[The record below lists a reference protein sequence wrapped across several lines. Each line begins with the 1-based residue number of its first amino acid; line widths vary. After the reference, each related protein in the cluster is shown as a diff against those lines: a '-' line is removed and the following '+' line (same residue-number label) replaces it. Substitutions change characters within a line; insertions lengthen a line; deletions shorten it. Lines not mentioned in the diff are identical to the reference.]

1 MDWSSIAFILTV
13 GRVFPGTIGG
23 PMKRNKLVLAGRGLC
38 ARASAPAAV
47 APAIAAIKKTRAL
60 ADGSKAD

>member
-1 MDWSSIAFILTV
+1 
-13 GRVFPGTIGG
+13 
-23 PMKRNKLVLAGRGLC
+23 MKRNKLALAGRGLC